1 MILHFNLVPSL
12 KIWET
17 FDMKVWLGNLTTQ
30 NLPDKSQIF
39 QLLEKQGKYLC
50 VHLVVLWQRS
60 DGAFK
65 IFSLNLYIGIL
76 YWRTLNNMALTGRLI
91 ANLQLHIHEHMF
103 NRRRFMSTHMLSM
116 CTYYTFLKPCY
127 FTCKQTE
134 VLCSKL

>member
-1 MILHFNLVPSL
+1 VPSL
-12 KIWET
+12 KFWDT
-17 FDMKVWLGNLTTQ
+17 SDMKVWLGNLTTQ

-39 QLLEKQGKYLC
+39 QLLEKQESTYVYTYLYC
-50 VHLVVLWQRS
+50 DRGQTVFWNIL
-60 DGAFK
+60 FK
-65 IFSLNLYIGIL
+65 FIRRYILLENVKPYGFD
-76 YWRTLNNMALTGRLI
+76 RRLI

-103 NRRRFMSTHMLSM
+103 NRRRFMTTHILSM